1 MATPEETLRQYNNG
15 LPDGLRRHIE
25 RMVEEAL
32 RLAAAHGVDEG
43 RVRLA
48 VLGHDIARAMAPEEL
63 LCLAGELGLSPG
75 DVERAEPTLL
85 HGAVA
90 ARLLPERFG
99 VDDPEILDAVRYH
112 TTGRAGM
119 SAMEKIVYIADKTEP
134 GGLKWFPEWSQVRE
148 LADRDLDAALLKGLD
163 LSIERALR
171 EGWLLH
177 PDTVAARNH
186 LLRQRG
192 AR

>member
-1 MATPEETLRQYNNG
+1 MSTPEDALREYNNG

-32 RLAAAHGVDEG
+32 RLAAAHGLDEA

-48 VLGHDIARAMAPEEL
+48 VLGHDLVRAMAPEEL
-63 LCLAGELGLSPG
+63 LRLADEIGLKLS
-75 DVERAEPTLL
+75 DVERAEPMLL
-85 HGAVA
+85 HGVIA

-99 VDDPEILDAVRYH
+99 VADPEILDAVRYH

-119 SAMEKIVYIADKTEP
+119 SALEKVVYIADKTEP
-134 GGLKWFPEWSQVRE
+134 GGLKWFPEWSEVRE
-148 LADRDLDAALLKGLD
+148 LADRDLDAALLRGLD

-171 EGWLLH
+171 ERWLLH

-186 LLRQRG
+186 LLRQRPG
-192 AR
+192 T

>member
-1 MATPEETLRQYNNG
+1 MATPEEALRDHNNG
-15 LPDGLRRHIE
+15 LPDGLRRHVE

-32 RLAAAHGVDEG
+32 RLAAAHGLDEE

-48 VLGHDIARAMAPEEL
+48 ALGHDIVRAEPPQEL
-63 LCLAGELGLSPG
+63 LRLAGELGLEPS
-75 DVERAEPTLL
+75 DVERAEPVLL
-85 HGAVA
+85 HGVIA

-99 VDDPEILDAVRYH
+99 VADPEILDAIRYH
-112 TTGRAGM
+112 TTGRVGM
-119 SAMEKIVYIADKTEP
+119 SALEKVVYIADKTEP
-134 GGLKWFPEWSQVRE
+134 GGLKWFPEWGEVRD
-148 LADRDLDAALLKGLD
+148 LADRDLDAALLKGID

-171 EGWLLH
+171 KGWSLH

-186 LLRQRG
+186 LLQQRG